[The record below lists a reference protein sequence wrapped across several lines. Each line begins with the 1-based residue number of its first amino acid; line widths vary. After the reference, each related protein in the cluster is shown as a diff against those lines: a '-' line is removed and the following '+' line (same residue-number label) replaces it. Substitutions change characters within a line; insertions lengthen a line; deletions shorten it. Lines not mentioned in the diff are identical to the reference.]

1 MKKYFLAVVAAT
13 LGIVALHAQEEL
25 IYNQYHFNYYLVNPA
40 LAGAEPCH
48 SLMLT
53 NRMQWVGMKD
63 FPMTQ
68 LLTYK
73 GRVWKNVGI
82 GAYVYNDRNG
92 YSNRAGGQATFAYH
106 IPLSNGRKYSKK
118 ASYDRQLSFGAS
130 IKVNYFYI
138 NTNRLYA
145 DDPAAQAD
153 NAFANTSGIGL
164 NANVGVYYKSYG
176 GFVGLSITNLVPTT
190 SDIYGDKELPA
201 PLTGFL
207 FGGYTFDLGRNRDKY
222 LEPMAMLKMNKYL
235 EVNMDLG
242 LKFGQEVDRDWGY
255 WVELSYRHCWN
266 KNNIQAMLLM
276 PMCSFHWKGLNVG
289 YSFGLDLN
297 NLVTQNGGTHEIMI
311 GYTFCPVKHFC
322 R

>member
-1 MKKYFLAVVAAT
+1 MKKYILAIIVAAF
-13 LGIVALHAQEEL
+13 GISAMQAQEEM
-25 IYNQYHFNYYLVNPA
+25 IYNQYYFNYYLVNPA

-48 SLMLT
+48 NLMLSGKF
-53 NRMQWVGMKD
+53 QWVGMKD

-82 GAYVYNDRNG
+82 GAYLYNDRNG
-92 YSNRAGGQATFAYH
+92 YSNRAGGQVTFAYH
-106 IPLSNGRKYSKK
+106 IPLSNGRRYSKK

-130 IKVNYFYI
+130 FKVNYFYI

-145 DDPAAQAD
+145 DDPTAQAD
-153 NAFANTSGIGL
+153 NAFANTSGVGL
-164 NANVGVYYKSYG
+164 NANVGIYYKSYG
-176 GFVGLSITNLVPTT
+176 GFVGLSVTNLVPTT

-207 FGGYTFDLGRNRDKY
+207 FGGYTFDIGSQRNKY

-235 EVNMDLG
+235 EVNMDLA
-242 LKFGQEVDRDWGY
+242 LKFGHEVNRDWGY
-255 WVELSYRHCWN
+255 WVELMYRHCWN
-266 KNNIQAMLLM
+266 KNNIQSLNLM
-276 PMCSFHWKGLNVG
+276 PMCSFHWKGLNIG
-289 YSFGLDLN
+289 YCFGLDLN
-297 NLVTQNGGTHEIMI
+297 NLATQNGGTHEIMI

>member
-1 MKKYFLAVVAAT
+1 MKRIILAVAAM
-13 LGIVALHAQEEL
+13 LFGISLLHAQEEL
-25 IYNQYHFNYYLVNPA
+25 IYNQYYFNYYLVNPA
-40 LAGAEPCH
+40 LAGATPCH
-48 SLMLT
+48 NIMAS

-82 GAYVYNDRNG
+82 GAYLYNDRNG
-92 YSNRAGGQATFAYH
+92 YSNRAGGQVTFAYH
-106 IPLSNGRKYSKK
+106 IPLSKGRQYSKQ

-130 IKVNYFYI
+130 FKVNYFYI
-138 NTNRLYA
+138 NTNRLFS
-145 DDPAAQAD
+145 DDPSAPAD

-164 NANVGVYYKSYG
+164 NANVGIYYQSYG
-176 GFVGLSITNLVPTT
+176 GFIGLSVTNLVPTT
-190 SDIYGDKELPA
+190 ADLYGDKELPA

-207 FGGYTFDLGRNRDKY
+207 FGGYSFDLGRNRDKY
-222 LEPMAMLKMNKYL
+222 IEPMAMLKMNKYL

-242 LKFGQEVDRDWGY
+242 LKYGQEVDRSWGY
-255 WVELSYRHCWN
+255 WVELMYRHCWN
-266 KNNIQAMLLM
+266 VNNIQAMVLM
-276 PMCSFHWKGLNVG
+276 PMVSFHYKGLNVG
-289 YSFGLDLN
+289 YCFGLDLN
-297 NLVTQNGGTHEIMI
+297 NLATQNGGTHEIMV

>member
-1 MKKYFLAVVAAT
+1 MRKYVLTLLAATFGLLAV
-13 LGIVALHAQEEL
+13 HAQDEL
-25 IYNQYHFNYYLVNPA
+25 IYSQYHFNYYLVNPA

-48 SLMLT
+48 HLMLT

-73 GRVWKNVGI
+73 GRVWKNIGI
-82 GAYVYNDRNG
+82 GAYLYNDRNG
-92 YSNRAGGQATFAYH
+92 YSNKAGGQVTFAYH
-106 IPLSNGRKYSKK
+106 IPLSNGRRYTMK
-118 ASYDRQLSFGAS
+118 ASYDRQLSFGVS
-130 IKVNYFYI
+130 LKVNYFYI
-138 NTNRLYA
+138 NTKKLYA
-145 DDPAAQAD
+145 DDPTAEVD
-153 NAFANTSGIGL
+153 PAFANTSGIGL
-164 NANVGVYYKSYG
+164 NANVGVYYKDNG
-176 GFVGLSITNLVPTT
+176 GFVGLSLTNLIPTT

-207 FGGYTFDLGRNRDKY
+207 FGGYTFDIGARKDKY

-235 EVNMDLG
+235 EVGMDLN
-242 LKFGQEVDRDWGY
+242 LKFGHEVDNDWGY
-255 WVELSYRHCWN
+255 WVQMSYRHSWN
-266 KNNIQAMLLM
+266 KNNIQAMQLM

-289 YSFGLDLN
+289 YCFGLDLN

-311 GYTFCPVKHFC
+311 GYSFCPIKHFC